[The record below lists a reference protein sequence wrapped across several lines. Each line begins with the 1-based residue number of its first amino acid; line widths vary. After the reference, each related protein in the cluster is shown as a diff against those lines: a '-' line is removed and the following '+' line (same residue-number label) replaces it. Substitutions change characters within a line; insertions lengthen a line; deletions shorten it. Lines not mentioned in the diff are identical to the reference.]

1 MKQSP
6 LSTIYSLPST
16 RSHSGFTLVELI
28 IYVALTALVAGLF
41 AGILVTTT
49 RLQSKQ
55 GSSAALVQEM
65 GFLTSTL
72 QRYVRSASDFSINED
87 GDLTVVIDATTVPPT
102 TKTISLVEP
111 GMVALSE
118 TDPINGTVA
127 SILSS
132 SEIHIDEL
140 VFTERSQGASK
151 SVTMRIS
158 ASASTTNPQ
167 QAASHT
173 IESTAALYLQEQ

>member
-1 MKQSP
+1 MKSD
-6 LSTIYSLPST
+6 SSLAN
-16 RSHSGFTLVELI
+16 RSSRAGFTLIELV

-41 AGILVTTT
+41 SSILVTTT

-87 GDLTVVIDATTVPPT
+87 GDLTVVIDAATVPPT
-102 TKTISLVEP
+102 TKTISLVAP
-111 GMVALSE
+111 GIIALSE
-118 TDPINGTVA
+118 TDPVNGTVQ
-127 SILSS
+127 SVLSS
-132 SEIHIDEL
+132 SDIFIDEL

-151 SVTMRIS
+151 SVTMRIT

-167 QAASHT
+167 KAATHT
-173 IESTAALYLQEQ
+173 VESTAALYLQEQ